1 MVARSRS
8 EIATH
13 RAEYRDDEAGSSK
26 LADRAY
32 GQLEE
37 LIVTLKLA
45 PGSTWSEATLCE
57 KIGIGRTPVRE
68 ALQRLALEQLV
79 EIVPRFGVIVTEILV
94 PEQIMVVEMRRALD
108 PVVATRAA
116 RRSSPREKARI
127 AEFRQRLI
135 LAGRAGDAEEFL
147 RLHYSMRRFLSNC
160 TRNKFLAASMASID
174 ALSRRFFFVHQ
185 TKREHLER
193 AIALHSDVLQAIV
206 MEDEPA
212 ALAAANR
219 LVDHVEEFTRAA
231 FDSHY

>member
-8 EIATH
+8 EIATQW
-13 RAEYRDDEAGSSK
+13 AENDEVEAGSVK

-32 GQLEE
+32 RQLEE
-37 LIVTLKLA
+37 MIVTLKLA
-45 PGSTWSEATLCE
+45 PGSIWSEATICE

-135 LAGRAGDAEEFL
+135 LVAGTGDAEEFL
-147 RLHYSMRRFLSNC
+147 RLHYSMRRFVSNC

-185 TKREHLER
+185 TEPEHLER
-193 AIALHSDVLQAIV
+193 AVALHSDVLQAIV
-206 MEDEPA
+206 IEDEPA
-212 ALAAANR
+212 VLASANR

-231 FDSHY
+231 FDSQY